1 MFSLMNYP
9 YRMKAICYTYRLV
22 LLLLWSAALP
32 NGGAAQSGPVADYVA
47 NYYEMLN
54 NLGDANM
61 PLSDRRLFRSE
72 LLSQYFLFDGSLI
85 WNDLRPQGSQYIR
98 PQEYLDNILTD
109 FPRGAAFAYSDLQI
123 GPLLP
128 EGGSL
133 KTVVTFRSEIS
144 PVGQTR
150 ISNDLQMVLTIQEFS
165 ANAISARI
173 KSIDKAGQGASA
185 SVQPERQDAAPTAA
199 EQDSRAWQQAL
210 STDRISGYEGYLS
223 AYPYGL
229 HAVEARRRIGEL
241 RDEAAWSEAKRRDT
255 ESSYEFYLRDYPD
268 GAHTREARSRL
279 EALRTSALLSPIQEL
294 ERNMVRVEGGNFTMG
309 CTAEQ
314 GDDCYSDEK
323 PVHEVELNSFRIG
336 KYEVTQAQWEAVMGS
351 NPSRFSGCG
360 SCPVEKV
367 SWMEVQDFIRKLNQ
381 TTGGRYR
388 LPTEAEWEYAARGV
402 SRSLEH
408 IYSGSDN
415 LGSVGLYNYNS
426 GKKTHPV
433 GQKRANELGL
443 YDMSGNVW
451 EWCSDR
457 YGDYSSSAARNPKGP
472 SRGPGRVIRGGS
484 WINFARRCRVS
495 KRGYYSPGN
504 RNRDLGFRL
513 AAP

>member
-1 MFSLMNYP
+1 MNYP

-54 NLGDANM
+54 NLGDASM

-144 PVGQTR
+144 PVGQAR

-173 KSIDKAGQGASA
+173 KSIDKAGAGAST
-185 SVQPERQDAAPTAA
+185 SVQPEPERQDAAPTAA
-199 EQDSRAWQQAL
+199 EQESRAWQQAL
-210 STDRISGYEGYLS
+210 SADRVSGYEGYLS
-223 AYPYGL
+223 AYPSGL
-229 HAVEARRRIGEL
+229 HVAEARRRIGEL
-241 RDEAAWSEAKRRDT
+241 RDEAAWSEAKRQDS
-255 ESSYEFYLRDYPD
+255 EDAFASYLQDYSD
-268 GAHTREARSRL
+268 GRHASEARNRL
-279 EALRTSALLSPIQEL
+279 EALRKSELPTPIQEL
-294 ERNMVRVEGGNFTMG
+294 ERNMVRVEGGRFKMG

-314 GDDCYSDEK
+314 GSDCWSREK
-323 PVHEVELNSFRIG
+323 PAHRVELSSFSIG

-351 NPSRFSGCG
+351 NPSGFSSCG
-360 SCPVEKV
+360 SCPVENV
-367 SWMEVQDFIRKLNQ
+367 SWNDVQDFIVKLNRM
-381 TTGGRYR
+381 TGGNYR
-388 LPTEAEWEYAARGV
+388 LPTEAEWEYAARGGNR
-402 SRSLEH
+402 SRGH
-408 IYSGSDN
+408 KYSGSDN
-415 LGSVGLYNYNS
+415 LGSVGWYRDNS
-426 GKKTHPV
+426 DKKTHPV
-433 GQKRANELGL
+433 GKKTPNELGL

-451 EWCSDR
+451 EWCSDW
-457 YGDYSSSAARNPKGP
+457 YDKDYYSSSPARNPKGP
-472 SRGPGRVIRGGS
+472 GG
-484 WINFARRCRVS
+484 
-495 KRGYYSPGN
+495 G
-504 RNRDLGFRL
+504 
-513 AAP
+513 